1 MYTVCALVFVGVL
14 ALRHLCTDWHL
25 PVCGGMKHTILIL
38 YYSFFLYALAY
49 ASLLCGC
56 WPFALTVCFIC
67 GSMVFYI
74 FSGVSSFS
82 LYDFPKPFFEFELSE
97 NALDETG

>member
-1 MYTVCALVFVGVL
+1 M
-14 ALRHLCTDWHL
+14 
-25 PVCGGMKHTILIL
+25 CGLK
-38 YYSFFLYALAY
+38 
-49 ASLLCGC
+49 
-56 WPFALTVCFIC
+56 
-67 GSMVFYI
+67 VFYI